1 MQPILENRRHRA
13 THLSWV
19 LPCNLRYMILAL
31 RNRLPIFLVAL
42 LVGLPP
48 LTSNAA
54 DNLVFVTWD
63 GFRWQELFGGA
74 EEALLSKDLGG
85 VPDVPGTRATFWR
98 DSPEARRESL
108 LPFIWGKLAKDGQIF
123 GDPARAAASR
133 VTNGKNFSYPG
144 YNEMFCGLADEAVKS
159 NDKILNRNINVLEY
173 VHRQPG
179 FGGRVAAFATWD
191 VMEFI
196 LNRERSGF
204 PVQCGW
210 TAIDDPPLTAGQQQV
225 NGMVR
230 ELPRLWRGNVF
241 DVVTYQAAREHL
253 VKHQP
258 RVLYIGLGETDEWAH
273 ARRYDLYLEA
283 AQRSDRYLRELWTL
297 LQSLPQYKD
306 KTALVVTTDHGRG
319 TGRDWTS
326 HSAQT
331 AGAEFIWIA
340 ALGVDIPA
348 LGVRE
353 NIETTQSQVAATL
366 AALVGIDFRRGVQE
380 AASPIPLAAPAAP
393 K

>member
-1 MQPILENRRHRA
+1 MKQSFRANTSHRM
-13 THLSWV
+13 LRL
-19 LPCNLRYMILAL
+19 LP
-31 RNRLPIFLVAL
+31 AL
-42 LVGLPP
+42 LAVLLSAPAM
-48 LTSNAA
+48 AA

-74 EEALLSKDLGG
+74 QEALLSKDLGG
-85 VPDVPGTRATFWR
+85 VPEVPALRAAFWR
-98 DSPEARRESL
+98 DSPEQRRQAL
-108 LPFIWGKLAKDGQIF
+108 LPFFWGTLAKQGQVF
-123 GDPARAAASR
+123 GDPSRGSASR

-144 YNEMFCGLADEAVKS
+144 YNEMFAGFADGSITS
-159 NDKILNRNINVLEY
+159 NNKIPNANINVLEY

-179 FGGRVAAFATWD
+179 FGGRVAGFATWD

-196 LNRERSGF
+196 LNRERSRF
-204 PVQCGW
+204 PLQTGW
-210 TAIDDPPLTAGQQQV
+210 TQIEDHPLTPGQQQV
-225 NGMVR
+225 NEMVNR
-230 ELPRLWRGNVF
+230 LPRLWRGNVY
-241 DVVTYQAAREHL
+241 DLVTFQAAKEYL
-253 VKHQP
+253 LKHQP

-283 AQRSDRYLRELWTL
+283 ANHSDRYLQELWVL

-319 TGRDWTS
+319 QGRDWIN

-331 AGAEFIWIA
+331 VGAEYIWIA
-340 ALGVDIPA
+340 ALGQGVPA

-353 NIETTQSQVAATL
+353 NIETTQSQIAATL
-366 AALVGIDFRRGVQE
+366 ATLLEIDFNKAVPQ
-380 AASPIPLAAPAAP
+380 AAQPISFHSRETVNSTE